1 MSYCEDLK
9 SHWLR
14 RMVPSMVSLLCSHA
28 CAILRRSR
36 YDASENDSW
45 EAIKEIL
52 EKSAKDRERLAEEEL
67 ARQEASL
74 SEEEKKV
81 RARVLCSERSLQ
93 PSLSLY
99 PLFFSPS
106 GFYVFLPPS
115 PLQHLSSL

>member
-1 MSYCEDLK
+1 MYVRCCL
-9 SHWLR
+9 H
-14 RMVPSMVSLLCSHA
+14 
-28 CAILRRSR
+28 SR

-81 RARVLCSERSLQ
+81 C
-93 PSLSLY
+93 
-99 PLFFSPS
+99 
-106 GFYVFLPPS
+106 YVCWAEM
-115 PLQHLSSL
+115 

>member
-1 MSYCEDLK
+1 
-9 SHWLR
+9 
-14 RMVPSMVSLLCSHA
+14 MVSLLYFHV

-81 RARVLCSERSLQ
+81 RARVLCSERGVLFSYVSVSLLHFSTLDLPHR
-93 PSLSLY
+93 PSD
-99 PLFFSPS
+99 FFFTTSILMRS
-106 GFYVFLPPS
+106 FTHSCTLETRTRSVL
-115 PLQHLSSL
+115 